1 LNPADPERRLRIA
14 YLSPDFRE
22 HPVARFALP
31 LFSEHDRRQVRVF
44 AYSDAG
50 KPDQVTE
57 LLRAQVDE
65 WRDTHALNDTELAD
79 SVRADGIDI
88 LVDLAAHSAGNRLLV
103 FAERPAPVQVTY
115 LAYCST
121 TGVDAIDY
129 RLTDRWLDPPGQVA
143 PHYAERSVYLPDCY
157 WCYSAPAL
165 PPDQLPSVDRNP
177 GGPTFGCLNNFAK
190 ISKPTLAIW
199 MRLLERVPEA
209 RLLLYARGDRH
220 RERVLDFLRQ
230 ADLPAARVAFVG
242 HQPLADYLQTYRE
255 IDVALDPF
263 PYTGGTTTCDALWM
277 GVPVIS
283 LAGRTA
289 VSRSG
294 STLLSNAG
302 LQDLVATSEA
312 QYVDLA
318 AELLRDESR
327 LSTLRRSLRPQL
339 ESSPIMDAPRF
350 AHGMDAAFRDMWR
363 RWCATQP
370 RAD

>member
-1 LNPADPERRLRIA
+1 
-14 YLSPDFRE
+14 
-22 HPVARFALP
+22 
-31 LFSEHDRRQVRVF
+31 
-44 AYSDAG
+44 
-50 KPDQVTE
+50 
-57 LLRAQVDE
+57 
-65 WRDTHALNDTELAD
+65 
-79 SVRADGIDI
+79 
-88 LVDLAAHSAGNRLLV
+88 
-103 FAERPAPVQVTY
+103 
-115 LAYCST
+115 
-121 TGVDAIDY
+121 
-129 RLTDRWLDPPGQVA
+129 
-143 PHYAERSVYLPDCY
+143 
-157 WCYSAPAL
+157 
-165 PPDQLPSVDRNP
+165 
-177 GGPTFGCLNNFAK
+177 
-190 ISKPTLAIW
+190 